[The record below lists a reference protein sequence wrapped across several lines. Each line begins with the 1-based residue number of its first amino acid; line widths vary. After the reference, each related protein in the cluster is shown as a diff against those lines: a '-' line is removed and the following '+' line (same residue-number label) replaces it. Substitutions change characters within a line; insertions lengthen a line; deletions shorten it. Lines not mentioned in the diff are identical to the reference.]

1 MFKRRKPDEMEQ
13 DIKNKSVIASMWFTQ
28 VMLVTWIVICL
39 IKKQNCMLPA
49 YVLMS
54 NLAVRGIS
62 AIVYKHQV
70 GDERWKK
77 GVIII
82 TAVIAVVIFLL
93 MLSPVFFFGKGAD

>member
-49 YVLMS
+49 YVLLS

-77 GVIII
+77 GVIVI
-82 TAVIAVVIFLL
+82 TAAIAVVIFLL